1 MRGEIIFLLWC
12 IAALAVSCDNIETVE
27 YRGLSN
33 FRVGLKPKPVA
44 SADIRFFNP
53 NRVSGQLRS
62 AEIEVWVDGKKAG
75 SVTQE
80 YDIPVKKQA
89 EFTVPVEVGLS
100 LKDLGFMSTLSTLLR
115 GDPLPVMLK
124 GHVQLQVHGIPVRIP
139 VEHSEKIKIGN

>member
-1 MRGEIIFLLWC
+1 MRSAILFLFGL
-12 IAALAVSCDNIETVE
+12 IPMVFSCNSIETVE

-33 FRVGLKPKPVA
+33 FKVGLKPKPVA

-62 AEIEVWVDGKKAG
+62 AEMEVWVDGKKAG
-75 SVTQE
+75 SVVQE
-80 YDIPVKKQA
+80 YDIPVKKQS
-89 EFTVPVEVGLS
+89 EFSVPVEVSIS
-100 LKDLGFMSTLSTLLR
+100 LKDLGLMSTMATLLR

-139 VEHSEKIKIGN
+139 VEHTEKIKIGN